1 MRVLNTKIPC
11 EFMPATR
18 DTPSVLSCRQPVISA
33 SATLEATLHA
43 RPNAKAKDAK
53 MHLLEV
59 NNPVAVQRGVL
70 NAISASNRPD
80 SLDDKTV
87 GLIWSG
93 THGGDIA
100 LKRAGE
106 MLQERFENVSI
117 NFYTGGNYPTPPA
130 IVQQA
135 GEECDVIIGATAD

>member
-1 MRVLNTKIPC
+1 MC
-11 EFMPATR
+11 GGR
-18 DTPSVLSCRQPVISA
+18 D
-33 SATLEATLHA
+33 E
-43 RPNAKAKDAK
+43 
-53 MHLLEV
+53 MYLLEV
-59 NNPVAVQRGVL
+59 NNPVAIQRGVL
-70 NAISASNRPD
+70 NAISASRRPD
-80 SLDDKTV
+80 TLDNKTV

-106 MLQERFENVSI
+106 MLQQRFENVSV
-117 NFYTGGNYPTPPA
+117 NFYTGGNYPTPPV